1 MCQATLSNSLYAAIL
16 GAVLDRL
23 STRESRQ

>member
-1 MCQATLSNSLYAAIL
+1 MRQATLSNFLTAAIL

-23 STRESRQ
+23 NTKESRQ

>member
-1 MCQATLSNSLYAAIL
+1 MRQATLSNFLSAAIL